1 MLQPRD
7 RLENRRGT
15 NNKMFRRVWKEMENG
30 KIDKAR
36 MAKAKRERRTEE
48 KEKRKDFRKLTIEE
62 EIEIARV
69 IKEKEEEENLI
80 EIRMVDKRVPRQFYK
95 YFKMFEKKESERM
108 LTRKTWNH
116 IIDLRKEFV
125 LKKEKIYLLSR
136 IEREEVQEL
145 VKNQLKKEY
154 IGLSK
159 SLQTLLVFFIP
170 KKDDKKRMVQDYQY
184 LNS

>member
-1 MLQPRD
+1 
-7 RLENRRGT
+7 
-15 NNKMFRRVWKEMENG
+15 
-30 KIDKAR
+30 
-36 MAKAKRERRTEE
+36 
-48 KEKRKDFRKLTIEE
+48 
-62 EIEIARV
+62 
-69 IKEKEEEENLI
+69 
-80 EIRMVDKRVPRQFYK
+80 MVDKRVPRQFYK

-108 LTRKTWNH
+108 LIRKTWNH

>member
-80 EIRMVDKRVPRQFYK
+80 EIRMVDKRVLRQFYK

-136 IEREEVQEL
+136 IEREEV
-145 VKNQLKKEY
+145 
-154 IGLSK
+154 
-159 SLQTLLVFFIP
+159 
-170 KKDDKKRMVQDYQY
+170 
-184 LNS
+184 

>member
-1 MLQPRD
+1 MLQPRN

-15 NNKMFRRVWKEMENG
+15 NDKMFRRVWKEMGNR

-36 MAKAKRERRTEE
+36 IAKAEGERRTEE
-48 KEKRKDFRKLTIEE
+48 KEKREDFRKLTIEE
-62 EIEIARV
+62 EMEIVRV
-69 IKEKEEEENLI
+69 IKEKEEEEDFI

-116 IIDLRKEFV
+116 AIDLRKGFV
-125 LKKEKIYLLSR
+125 SKNEKIYSLLR
-136 IEREEVQEL
+136 IKREEIQEL
-145 VKNQLKKEY
+145 VKNQLRKEY

-159 SLQTLLVFFIP
+159 SPQILLVFFIP

-184 LNS
+184 LNN

>member
-15 NNKMFRRVWKEMENG
+15 NNKMFRRVWKEIENG

-108 LTRKTWNH
+108 LIRKTWNH

-136 IEREEVQEL
+136 IEREEV
-145 VKNQLKKEY
+145 
-154 IGLSK
+154 
-159 SLQTLLVFFIP
+159 
-170 KKDDKKRMVQDYQY
+170 
-184 LNS
+184 

>member
-80 EIRMVDKRVPRQFYK
+80 EIRMVDKRVLRQFYK

-136 IEREEVQEL
+136 IERKKVQEFL
-145 VKNQLKKEY
+145 RV
-154 IGLSK
+154 
-159 SLQTLLVFFIP
+159 
-170 KKDDKKRMVQDYQY
+170 
-184 LNS
+184 

>member
-1 MLQPRD
+1 
-7 RLENRRGT
+7 
-15 NNKMFRRVWKEMENG
+15 
-30 KIDKAR
+30 

>member
-36 MAKAKRERRTEE
+36 IAKAKRERRTEE

-80 EIRMVDKRVPRQFYK
+80 EIRMVDKRVLRQFYK

-136 IEREEVQEL
+136 IEREEV
-145 VKNQLKKEY
+145 
-154 IGLSK
+154 
-159 SLQTLLVFFIP
+159 
-170 KKDDKKRMVQDYQY
+170 
-184 LNS
+184 

>member
-1 MLQPRD
+1 MLQLRD

-36 MAKAKRERRTEE
+36 IAKAKRERRTEE

-136 IEREEVQEL
+136 IEREEV
-145 VKNQLKKEY
+145 
-154 IGLSK
+154 
-159 SLQTLLVFFIP
+159 
-170 KKDDKKRMVQDYQY
+170 
-184 LNS
+184 